1 MQPPY
6 DSSIHHMG
14 ISTPYIT
21 AVACWHTKILGL
33 YLAAPRSLRISAVG
47 RLGFG
52 GVWFR
57 V

>member
-14 ISTPYIT
+14 ISSPYIT